1 VQETQCNSAIT
12 FSTAALDILPEVS
25 RSVPSALAGKC
36 ICAVN
41 IEHGGI
47 PLDSYSLAPTSDES
61 L

>member
-1 VQETQCNSAIT
+1 VHRI
-12 FSTAALDILPEVS
+12 FSPAALDILPDVS
-25 RSVPSALAGKC
+25 RSVPSVLAAEC

-41 IEHGGI
+41 IEHGDI